1 MNRENELG
9 PVKAA
14 DNAPNWDTEA
24 DAVKTCR
31 AKSQESIP
39 AMSTIFFLMA
49 QYGMVIIPLERVCSD
64 YFRHLTPEKLKMK
77 VATGDIDLILVP
89 IEKSQK
95 AARGVHV
102 NDLAAYLDAQHKKAK
117 VEQDK
122 LMGRAIR
129 RDT

>member
-1 MNRENELG
+1 MN
-9 PVKAA
+9 
-14 DNAPNWDTEA
+14 
-24 DAVKTCR
+24 
-31 AKSQESIP
+31 
-39 AMSTIFFLMA
+39 TIFLLMA
-49 QYGMVIIPLERVCSD
+49 QYNGMAIIPLERVCSD

-77 VATGDIDLILVP
+77 VATGDIDLTLVP

-117 VEQDK
+117 AEQDK

-129 RDT
+129 RGP